1 MSIPVV
7 SSRTDGQVVLHLDPK
22 RPAPTLPYE
31 LHKYVSADAWAVRI
45 PQLVRLTSRY
55 NRPVLE
61 GIWFITM
68 FIMTLAVPAVLH
80 AIILRSFKQTLTHDD
95 ARREARFIAIVIA
108 IAIMLL
114 FTGPHIV
121 WKFMGQKRATELVK
135 RWESEDARLRS
146 PGEFV
151 PVWTVH
157 LPGYLSTS
165 TVRRWLFGLQAPLSR
180 VTHASTQR
188 LVITTPYAPTSSTFH
203 PAAYRPSWVNGAA
216 DSGQPNTMPPT
227 YQRYQQQAMYGQV
240 PLYGNPSSSLPAYVG
255 DGARGYADDKARPS
269 R

>member
-7 SSRTDGQVVLHLDPK
+7 SSRTHDEVVLHLDPK
-22 RPAPTLPYE
+22 NPPPTLPYE
-31 LHKYVSADAWAVRI
+31 LHEHVSADAWAARI

-55 NRPVLE
+55 NRPMLE
-61 GIWFITM
+61 GVWFITM
-68 FIMTLAVPAVLH
+68 FIATLVVPAVSH
-80 AIILRSFKQTLTHDD
+80 AVILRSFKKTMTRED
-95 ARREARFIAIVIA
+95 AHHEARFIAIVIA
-108 IAIMLL
+108 IAIILL

-165 TVRRWLFGLQAPLSR
+165 T
-180 VTHASTQR
+180 R
-188 LVITTPYAPTSSTFH
+188 LVITTPYKPVSSTFH
-203 PAAYRPSWVNGAA
+203 PAVYTPSWVNGAA
-216 DSGQPNTMPPT
+216 DAIPPT
-227 YQRYQQQAMYGQV
+227 YQRYQQQAVYGQV
-240 PLYGNPSSSLPAYVG
+240 PLYGNSGSSLPSYVG
-255 DGARGYADDKARPS
+255 DGVQGYADEKVDTRA
-269 R
+269 

>member
-7 SSRTDGQVVLHLDPK
+7 SSRTDGQVVLNLDPK
-22 RPAPTLPYE
+22 HPAPTLPYE

-45 PQLVRLTSRY
+45 PQLIRLTSRY

-61 GIWFITM
+61 GVWFITM
-68 FIMTLAVPAVLH
+68 FIMSLAVPAVLH
-80 AIILRSFKQTLTHDD
+80 AIILRSFKKTMTHDD

-108 IAIMLL
+108 IATMLL

-151 PVWTVH
+151 AVWTVH

-165 TVRRWLFGLQAPLSR
+165 T
-180 VTHASTQR
+180 R
-188 LVITTPYAPTSSTFH
+188 LVITTPYAPASSAFH

-216 DSGQPNTMPPT
+216 DSSHPNTMPPT

-240 PLYGNPSSSLPAYVG
+240 PLYGNSSSALPAYVG
-255 DGARGYADDKARPS
+255 DGGRGYTEEKVGAGV
-269 R
+269 